1 MMIKAVL
8 FDADGTLMDSIASW
22 RKALKT
28 VLGRRGFPYSEE
40 DFQVL
45 IPLTT
50 KEGGAYLKE
59 KYGFPETGDEIAAE
73 YLGLVESFYAT
84 EVELKKGAREIL
96 EYYDSKGIPMAIV
109 TSSERILIEAVCRR
123 HGISQSFQ
131 GLYICSELGTSK
143 RNPDIFVNTAE
154 VLGAQPSETLVYEDS
169 DYAIETAVSSGFNVI
184 KVIDEL
190 KAVDIETER

>member
-1 MMIKAVL
+1 MIKAIL

-28 VLGRRGFPYSEE
+28 VLERRGFPYSEE

-59 KYGFPETGDEIAAE
+59 KYGFSETGDEIAAE
-73 YLGLVESFYAT
+73 YLGLVEGFYAT
-84 EVELKKGAREIL
+84 EVDLKKGAREAL
-96 EYYDSKGIPMAIV
+96 EYYAGKGIPMAIV
-109 TSSERILIEAVCRR
+109 TSSERILIEAACKR
-123 HGISQSFQ
+123 HGISQYFQ

-143 RNPDIFVNTAE
+143 RNPDIFINTAKA
-154 VLGAQPSETLVYEDS
+154 LGAEPAETLVYEDS
-169 DYAIETAVSSGFNVI
+169 DYAIESAVKAGFKVI

-190 KAVDIETER
+190 NTVEVETEI

>member
-1 MMIKAVL
+1 MIKAVL

-28 VLGRRGFPYSEE
+28 VLERRGFSYSEE

-50 KEGGAYLKE
+50 KEGGTYLKG
-59 KYGFPETGDEIAAE
+59 KYGFTETGDEIAAE

-84 EVELKKGAREIL
+84 EVELKKGAREVL

-109 TSSERILIEAVCRR
+109 TSSERILIEAACKR
-123 HGISQSFQ
+123 HGISQYFQ

-143 RNPDIFVNTAE
+143 RQPDIFVNTAKA
-154 VLGAQPSETLVYEDS
+154 LGAEPAETLVYEDS
-169 DYAIETAVSSGFNVI
+169 DYAIETAVNAGFKVI
-184 KVIDEL
+184 KVTDEL
-190 KAVDIETER
+190 KTVDTETEI

>member
-28 VLGRRGFPYSEE
+28 VLERRGFSYSEE

-50 KEGGAYLKE
+50 KEGGTYLKG
-59 KYGFPETGDEIAAE
+59 KYGFTETGDEIAAE

-84 EVELKKGAREIL
+84 EVELKKGAREVL

-109 TSSERILIEAVCRR
+109 TSSERILIEAACKR
-123 HGISQSFQ
+123 HGISQYFQ

-143 RNPDIFVNTAE
+143 RQPDIFVNTAKA
-154 VLGAQPSETLVYEDS
+154 LGAEPAETLVYEDS
-169 DYAIETAVSSGFNVI
+169 DYAIETAVNAGFKVI
-184 KVIDEL
+184 KVIEEL
-190 KAVDIETER
+190 KTVDTETEI

>member
-1 MMIKAVL
+1 MIKAIL

-59 KYGFPETGDEIAAE
+59 KYGFAETGDEIAAE
-73 YLGLVESFYAT
+73 YLGLVEGFYAT
-84 EVELKKGAREIL
+84 EVELKKGVREAL
-96 EYYDSKGIPMAIV
+96 EYYAGRDIPMAIV
-109 TSSERILIEAVCRR
+109 TSSERILIEAACKR
-123 HGISQSFQ
+123 HGISQYFQ

-143 RNPDIFVNTAE
+143 RNPDIFVNTAK
-154 VLGAQPSETLVYEDS
+154 VLGAEPEETLVYEDS
-169 DYAIETAVSSGFNVI
+169 DYAIETAVKAGFKVI

-190 KAVDIETER
+190 NIVEVETEI

>member
-1 MMIKAVL
+1 MLIKAVL

-28 VLGRRGFPYSEE
+28 VMERRGFPDREE

-50 KEGGAYLKE
+50 KEGGAYLKK

-84 EVELKKGAREIL
+84 EVELKKGARQVL
-96 EYYDSKGIPMAIV
+96 EHYDSKGIPMAIV
-109 TSSERILIEAVCRR
+109 TSSERILIEAACKR
-123 HGISQSFQ
+123 HGISQYFQ

-143 RNPDIFVNTAE
+143 RNPDIFVNTAKI
-154 VLGAQPSETLVYEDS
+154 LGAQPAETLVYEDS
-169 DYAIETAVSSGFNVI
+169 DYAIKTAVNAGFKVI
-184 KVIDEL
+184 KVTDEL
-190 KAVDIETER
+190 KTFDIETER

>member
-1 MMIKAVL
+1 MIKAVL

-28 VLGRRGFPYSEE
+28 VLERRGFSYSEE

-50 KEGGAYLKE
+50 KEGGTYLKG
-59 KYGFPETGDEIAAE
+59 KYGFTETGDEIAAE

-84 EVELKKGAREIL
+84 EVELKKGARKVL

-109 TSSERILIEAVCRR
+109 TSSERILIEAACKR
-123 HGISQSFQ
+123 HGISQYFQ
-131 GLYICSELGTSK
+131 GLYICSELGTCK
-143 RNPDIFVNTAE
+143 RQPHIFVNTAKA
-154 VLGAQPSETLVYEDS
+154 LGAEPAETLVYEDS
-169 DYAIETAVSSGFNVI
+169 DYAIETAVNAGFKVI
-184 KVIDEL
+184 KVTDEL
-190 KAVDIETER
+190 KTVDTETEI

>member
-1 MMIKAVL
+1 MIKAVL

-59 KYGFPETGDEIAAE
+59 KYGFAETGDEIAAE
-73 YLGLVESFYAT
+73 YLGLVEGFYAT
-84 EVELKKGAREIL
+84 EVELKKGVREAL
-96 EYYDSKGIPMAIV
+96 EYYAGRDIPMAIV
-109 TSSERILIEAVCRR
+109 TSSERILIEAACKR
-123 HGISQSFQ
+123 HGISQYFQ

-143 RNPDIFVNTAE
+143 RKPDIFVNTAK
-154 VLGAQPSETLVYEDS
+154 VLGAEPEETLVYEDS
-169 DYAIETAVSSGFNVI
+169 DYAIETAVKAGCIVI

-190 KAVDIETER
+190 NIVEVETEI

>member
-1 MMIKAVL
+1 MIKAVL

-28 VLGRRGFPYSEE
+28 VLERRGFSYSEE

-50 KEGGAYLKE
+50 KEGGTYLKG
-59 KYGFPETGDEIAAE
+59 KYGFTETGDEIAAE

-84 EVELKKGAREIL
+84 EVELKKGAREVL

-109 TSSERILIEAVCRR
+109 TSSERILIEAACKR
-123 HGISQSFQ
+123 HGISQYFQ

-143 RNPDIFVNTAE
+143 RNPDIFVNTAKA
-154 VLGAQPSETLVYEDS
+154 LGAEPAETLVYEDS
-169 DYAIETAVSSGFNVI
+169 DYAIETAVNAGFKVI
-184 KVIDEL
+184 KVIEEL
-190 KAVDIETER
+190 KTVDTETEI

>member
-1 MMIKAVL
+1 MIKAVL

-28 VLGRRGFPYSEE
+28 VLERRGFSYSEE

-50 KEGGAYLKE
+50 KEGGTYLKG
-59 KYGFPETGDEIAAE
+59 KYGFTETGDEIAAE

-84 EVELKKGAREIL
+84 EVELKKGAREVL

-109 TSSERILIEAVCRR
+109 TSSERILIEAACKR
-123 HGISQSFQ
+123 HGISQYFQ

-143 RNPDIFVNTAE
+143 RQPDIFVNTAKA
-154 VLGAQPSETLVYEDS
+154 LGAEPAETLVYEDS
-169 DYAIETAVSSGFNVI
+169 DYAIETALNAGFKVI
-184 KVIDEL
+184 KVIEEL
-190 KAVDIETER
+190 KTVDTETEI

>member
-1 MMIKAVL
+1 MIKAVL

-28 VLGRRGFPYSEE
+28 VLERRGFSYSEE

-50 KEGGAYLKE
+50 KEGGTYLKG
-59 KYGFPETGDEIAAE
+59 KYGFTETGDEIAAE

-84 EVELKKGAREIL
+84 EVELKKGAREVL

-109 TSSERILIEAVCRR
+109 TSSERILIEAACKR
-123 HGISQSFQ
+123 HGISQYFQ

-143 RNPDIFVNTAE
+143 RNPDIFVNTAKI
-154 VLGAQPSETLVYEDS
+154 LGAQPAETLVYEDS
-169 DYAIETAVSSGFNVI
+169 DYAIKTAVNAGFKVI
-184 KVIDEL
+184 KVTDEL
-190 KAVDIETER
+190 KTFDIETER

>member
-1 MMIKAVL
+1 MIKAVL

-28 VLGRRGFPYSEE
+28 VLERRGFSYSEE

-50 KEGGAYLKE
+50 KEGGTYLKG
-59 KYGFPETGDEIAAE
+59 KYGFTETGDEIAAE

-84 EVELKKGAREIL
+84 EVELKKGAREVL

-109 TSSERILIEAVCRR
+109 TSSERILIEAACKR
-123 HGISQSFQ
+123 HGISQYFQ

-143 RNPDIFVNTAE
+143 RQPDIFVNTAKA
-154 VLGAQPSETLVYEDS
+154 LGAEPAETLVYEDS
-169 DYAIETAVSSGFNVI
+169 DYAIETAVNAGFKVI
-184 KVIDEL
+184 KVIEEL
-190 KAVDIETER
+190 KTVDTETEI

>member
-1 MMIKAVL
+1 MLIKAVL

-28 VLGRRGFPYSEE
+28 VLERRGFPYSEE

-50 KEGGAYLKE
+50 KEGGAYLKK
-59 KYGFPETGDEIAAE
+59 KYVFPETGDEIAAE

-84 EVELKKGAREIL
+84 EVELKKGARQVL
-96 EYYDSKGIPMAIV
+96 EHYDSKGIPMAIV
-109 TSSERILIEAVCRR
+109 TSSERILIEAACKR
-123 HGISQSFQ
+123 HGISQYFQ

-143 RNPDIFVNTAE
+143 RNPDIFVNTAKI
-154 VLGAQPSETLVYEDS
+154 LGAQPAETLVYEDS
-169 DYAIETAVSSGFNVI
+169 DYAIKTAVNAGFKVI
-184 KVIDEL
+184 KVTDEL
-190 KAVDIETER
+190 KTFDIETER

>member
-1 MMIKAVL
+1 MIKAVL

-28 VLGRRGFPYSEE
+28 VLERRGFSYSEE

-50 KEGGAYLKE
+50 KEGGTYLKG
-59 KYGFPETGDEIAAE
+59 KYGFTETGDEIAAE

-84 EVELKKGAREIL
+84 EVELKKGAREVL

-109 TSSERILIEAVCRR
+109 TSSERILIEAACKR
-123 HGISQSFQ
+123 HGISQYFQ

-143 RNPDIFVNTAE
+143 RQPDIFVNTAKT
-154 VLGAQPSETLVYEDS
+154 LGAEPAETLVYEDS
-169 DYAIETAVSSGFNVI
+169 DYAIETAVNAGFKVI
-184 KVIDEL
+184 KVIEEL
-190 KAVDIETER
+190 KTVDTETEI

>member
-1 MMIKAVL
+1 MIKAVL

-28 VLGRRGFPYSEE
+28 VLERRGFSYSEE

-50 KEGGAYLKE
+50 KEGGTYLKG
-59 KYGFPETGDEIAAE
+59 KYGFTETGDEIAAE

-84 EVELKKGAREIL
+84 EVELKKGAREVL

-109 TSSERILIEAVCRR
+109 TSSERILIEAACKR
-123 HGISQSFQ
+123 HGISQFFQ

-143 RNPDIFVNTAE
+143 RQPDIFVNTAKA
-154 VLGAQPSETLVYEDS
+154 LGAEPAETLVYEDS
-169 DYAIETAVSSGFNVI
+169 DYAIDTAVKSGFKVI
-184 KVIDEL
+184 KVIDEI
-190 KAVDIETER
+190 KTVDAKEQI

>member
-1 MMIKAVL
+1 MIKAVL

-40 DFQVL
+40 DFQVM

-59 KYGFPETGDEIAAE
+59 KYGFAETGDEIAAE
-73 YLGLVESFYAT
+73 YLGLVEGFYAT
-84 EVELKKGAREIL
+84 EVELKKGVREAL
-96 EYYDSKGIPMAIV
+96 EYYAGRDIPMAIV
-109 TSSERILIEAVCRR
+109 TSSERILIEAACKR
-123 HGISQSFQ
+123 HGISQYFQ

-143 RNPDIFVNTAE
+143 RNPDIFVNTAKALDAE
-154 VLGAQPSETLVYEDS
+154 PKEALVYEDS
-169 DYAIETAVSSGFNVI
+169 DYAIETAVKAGFKVI

-190 KAVDIETER
+190 NIVEVETEI

>member
-1 MMIKAVL
+1 MIKAIL

-28 VLGRRGFPYSEE
+28 VLERRGFPYSEE

-73 YLGLVESFYAT
+73 YLGLVESFYGT
-84 EVELKKGAREIL
+84 EVDLKKGARQVL

-109 TSSERILIEAVCRR
+109 TSSERILIEAACKR
-123 HGISQSFQ
+123 HGISQYFQ

-143 RNPDIFVNTAE
+143 RQPDIFVNTAKT
-154 VLGAQPSETLVYEDS
+154 LGAEPAETLVYEDS
-169 DYAIETAVSSGFNVI
+169 DYAIETAVNAGFKVI
-184 KVIDEL
+184 KVTDEL
-190 KAVDIETER
+190 KTVDTETEK

>member
-1 MMIKAVL
+1 MIKAIL

-28 VLGRRGFPYSEE
+28 VLERRGFPYSEE

-45 IPLTT
+45 IPLST

-73 YLGLVESFYAT
+73 YLGLVESFYGT
-84 EVELKKGAREIL
+84 EVDLKKGARQVL

-109 TSSERILIEAVCRR
+109 TSSERILIEAACKR
-123 HGISQSFQ
+123 HGISQYFQ

-143 RNPDIFVNTAE
+143 RQPDIFVNTARA
-154 VLGAQPSETLVYEDS
+154 LGAEPAETLIYEDS
-169 DYAIETAVSSGFNVI
+169 DYAIETAVNAGFKVI
-184 KVIDEL
+184 KVIEEL
-190 KAVDIETER
+190 KTVETETER

>member
-1 MMIKAVL
+1 MIKAVL

-28 VLGRRGFPYSEE
+28 VLERRGFSYSEE

-50 KEGGAYLKE
+50 KEGGTYLKG
-59 KYGFPETGDEIAAE
+59 KYGFTETGDEIAAE

-84 EVELKKGAREIL
+84 EVELKKGAREVL

-109 TSSERILIEAVCRR
+109 TSSERILIEAACKR
-123 HGISQSFQ
+123 HGISQFFQ

-143 RNPDIFVNTAE
+143 RQPDIFVNTAKA
-154 VLGAQPSETLVYEDS
+154 LGAEPAETLVYEDS
-169 DYAIETAVSSGFNVI
+169 DYAIETAVNAGFKVI

-190 KAVDIETER
+190 KTVDTETEI

>member
-1 MMIKAVL
+1 MIKAIL

-59 KYGFPETGDEIAAE
+59 KYGFAETGDEIAAE
-73 YLGLVESFYAT
+73 YLGLVEGFYAT
-84 EVELKKGAREIL
+84 EVELKKGVREAL
-96 EYYDSKGIPMAIV
+96 EYYAGKGIPMAIV
-109 TSSERILIEAVCRR
+109 TSSERILIEAACKH
-123 HGISQSFQ
+123 HGISQYFQ

-143 RNPDIFVNTAE
+143 RNPDIFVNTAKI
-154 VLGAQPSETLVYEDS
+154 LGAQPAEALVYEDS
-169 DYAIETAVSSGFNVI
+169 DYAIETAVKAGFKVI

-190 KAVDIETER
+190 NIVEVETEI

>member
-28 VLGRRGFPYSEE
+28 VLGLRGFPYSED

-84 EVELKKGAREIL
+84 EVELKKGARETL

-109 TSSERILIEAVCRR
+109 TSSERILIEAACKR
-123 HGISQSFQ
+123 HGISQYFQ

-154 VLGAQPSETLVYEDS
+154 VLGAQPSETIVYEDS

>member
-1 MMIKAVL
+1 MIKAVL

-59 KYGFPETGDEIAAE
+59 KYGFAETGDEIAAE
-73 YLGLVESFYAT
+73 YLGLVEGFYAT
-84 EVELKKGAREIL
+84 EVELKKGVREAL
-96 EYYDSKGIPMAIV
+96 EYYAGKGIPMAIV
-109 TSSERILIEAVCRR
+109 TSSERILIEAACKH
-123 HGISQSFQ
+123 HGINQYFQ

-143 RNPDIFVNTAE
+143 RNPDIFVNTAKALDAE
-154 VLGAQPSETLVYEDS
+154 PKEALVYEDS
-169 DYAIETAVSSGFNVI
+169 DYAIETAVKAGFKVI

-190 KAVDIETER
+190 NIVEVETEI

>member
-1 MMIKAVL
+1 MIKAIL

-28 VLGRRGFPYSEE
+28 VLERREYSYSEE
-40 DFQVL
+40 DFQTL

-59 KYGFPETGDEIAAE
+59 KYGFSETGDEIAAE

-84 EVELKKGAREIL
+84 EVELKKGVREAL
-96 EYYDSKGIPMAIV
+96 EYYAGRDIPMAIV
-109 TSSERILIEAVCRR
+109 TSSERILIEAACKR
-123 HGISQSFQ
+123 HGISQYFQ

-143 RNPDIFVNTAE
+143 RNPDIFVNTAK
-154 VLGAQPSETLVYEDS
+154 VLGAEPEETLVYEDS
-169 DYAIETAVSSGFNVI
+169 DYAIETAVKAGFKVI

-190 KAVDIETER
+190 NIVEVETEK

>member
-1 MMIKAVL
+1 MIKAVL

-28 VLGRRGFPYSEE
+28 VLERRGFSYSEE

-50 KEGGAYLKE
+50 KEGGTYLKG
-59 KYGFPETGDEIAAE
+59 KYGFTETGDEIAAE

-84 EVELKKGAREIL
+84 EVELKKGAREVL

-109 TSSERILIEAVCRR
+109 TSSERILIEAACKR
-123 HGISQSFQ
+123 HGISQFFQ

-143 RNPDIFVNTAE
+143 RQPDIFVNTAKT
-154 VLGAQPSETLVYEDS
+154 LGAEPAETLVYEDS
-169 DYAIETAVSSGFNVI
+169 DYAIETAVNAGFKVI
-184 KVIDEL
+184 KVIEEL
-190 KAVDIETER
+190 KTVDTETEI

>member
-1 MMIKAVL
+1 MIKAVL
-8 FDADGTLMDSIASW
+8 FEADGTLMDSIASW

-84 EVELKKGAREIL
+84 EVELKKGARETL

-109 TSSERILIEAVCRR
+109 TSSERILIEAACKR
-123 HGISQSFQ
+123 HGISQYFQ

-154 VLGAQPSETLVYEDS
+154 VLGAQPSETIVYEDS

>member
-1 MMIKAVL
+1 MIKAVL

-28 VLGRRGFPYSEE
+28 VLERRGFSYSEE

-50 KEGGAYLKE
+50 KEGGTYLKG
-59 KYGFPETGDEIAAE
+59 KYGFTETGDEIAAE

-84 EVELKKGAREIL
+84 EVELKKGVREAL
-96 EYYDSKGIPMAIV
+96 EYYAGKGIPMAIV
-109 TSSERILIEAVCRR
+109 TSSERILIEAACKR
-123 HGISQSFQ
+123 HGISQFFQ

-143 RNPDIFVNTAE
+143 RQPDIFVNTAKA
-154 VLGAQPSETLVYEDS
+154 LGAEPAETLVYEDS
-169 DYAIETAVSSGFNVI
+169 DYAIETAVNAGFKVI
-184 KVIDEL
+184 KVIEEL
-190 KAVDIETER
+190 KTVDTETEI

>member
-1 MMIKAVL
+1 MIKAIL

-28 VLGRRGFPYSEE
+28 VLERRGFPYSEE

-50 KEGGAYLKE
+50 KEGGTYLKG
-59 KYGFPETGDEIAAE
+59 KYGFTETGDEIAAE

-84 EVELKKGAREIL
+84 EVELKKGAREVL

-109 TSSERILIEAVCRR
+109 TSSERILIEAACKR
-123 HGISQSFQ
+123 HGISQFFQ

-143 RNPDIFVNTAE
+143 RQPDIFVNTAKA
-154 VLGAQPSETLVYEDS
+154 LGAEPAETLVYEDS
-169 DYAIETAVSSGFNVI
+169 DYAIETAVNAGFKVI
-184 KVIDEL
+184 KVIEEL
-190 KAVDIETER
+190 KTVDTETEI

>member
-28 VLGRRGFPYSEE
+28 VLERRGFPYSEE

-109 TSSERILIEAVCRR
+109 TSSERILIEAACKR
-123 HGISQSFQ
+123 HGISQYFQ

>member
-1 MMIKAVL
+1 MIKAVL

-40 DFQVL
+40 DFKVL

-59 KYGFPETGDEIAAE
+59 KYGFAETGDEIAAE
-73 YLGLVESFYAT
+73 YLGLVEGFYAT
-84 EVELKKGAREIL
+84 EVELKKGVREAL
-96 EYYDSKGIPMAIV
+96 EYYAGRDIPMAIV
-109 TSSERILIEAVCRR
+109 TSSERILIEAACKR
-123 HGISQSFQ
+123 HGISQYFQ

-143 RNPDIFVNTAE
+143 RKPDIFVNTAK
-154 VLGAQPSETLVYEDS
+154 VLGAEPEETLVYEDS
-169 DYAIETAVSSGFNVI
+169 DYAIETAVKAGCIVI

-190 KAVDIETER
+190 NIVEVETEI

>member
-1 MMIKAVL
+1 MIKAVL

-28 VLGRRGFPYSEE
+28 VLERRGFSYSEE

-45 IPLTT
+45 IPPTT
-50 KEGGAYLKE
+50 KEGATYLKG
-59 KYGFPETGDEIAAE
+59 KYGFTETGDEIAAE

-84 EVELKKGAREIL
+84 EVELKKGAREVL

-109 TSSERILIEAVCRR
+109 TSSERILIEAACKR
-123 HGISQSFQ
+123 HGISQFFQ

-143 RNPDIFVNTAE
+143 RQPDIFVNTAKA
-154 VLGAQPSETLVYEDS
+154 LGAEPAETLVYEDS
-169 DYAIETAVSSGFNVI
+169 DYAIETAVNAGFKVI
-184 KVIDEL
+184 KVIEEL
-190 KAVDIETER
+190 KTVDTETEI